1 VSGEFIEFNN
11 PNDYDPARSTWDEL
25 RKAASKSAI
34 ATVLFKAWIAGQ
46 RHELALCTAATF
58 ARLGWPHA
66 EASDLIK
73 AVATEAQ
80 DKELDDRLLAVATT
94 FER

>member
-1 VSGEFIEFNN
+1 MERTQES
-11 PNDYDPARSTWDEL
+11 S
-25 RKAASKSAI
+25 ASKSAI

-58 ARLGWPHA
+58 ARLGWTHA

-80 DKELDDRLLAVATT
+80 DEELDDRLLAVATT